1 MSVRRGVVTGALL
14 LVGGTVFAAGDKL
27 PDEDFLEYLGSW
39 EETDEDWLM
48 LEKEAQKEERKRDGS
63 DTSDDESAEAKDE
76 D

>member
-1 MSVRRGVVTGALL
+1 VTGALL

>member
-1 MSVRRGVVTGALL
+1 MTGALL